1 MTTLKAIEILKAHR
15 NYYLAAEQQLQ
26 AAPLCE
32 ALEMAVEAFY
42 KLNDQK
48 EQIERQEK
56 QIERLT
62 NLAAQKDSQLQHLRR
77 SDFIKS
83 FDEKCEYRTGYKRDI
98 KEADRLGAL
107 LDVYAGRGGFEFSIS
122 QLEDLIKDR
131 ESLCIGDD
139 DADEVFKNDIKA
151 IETAITAIQTH
162 DKAAKI
168 INRLEQGEA
177 ESLNKEIY
185 ARLQDIIKLYPY
197 PLGGKI
203 SETWDD

>member
-1 MTTLKAIEILKAHR
+1 M
-15 NYYLAAEQQLQ
+15 
-26 AAPLCE
+26 
-32 ALEMAVEAFY
+32 
-42 KLNDQK
+42 
-48 EQIERQEK
+48 
-56 QIERLT
+56 
-62 NLAAQKDSQLQHLRR
+62 
-77 SDFIKS
+77 
-83 FDEKCEYRTGYKRDI
+83 
-98 KEADRLGAL
+98 
-107 LDVYAGRGGFEFSIS
+107 GFF
-122 QLEDLIKDR
+122 EDLIKDR